1 MELFAS
7 SSSSSGPVPAESRK
21 KRGRSS
27 SDGGETAPSSSSS
40 SSSSSHKN
48 YDDAR
53 SFAELGLCDW
63 LCQST
68 TAMGFARPFD
78 IQRAC
83 IPAILAGRDVLGCA
97 ETGSGKTAAFALPI
111 LHHLS
116 QDPYGVFAIVLTP
129 TRELAT
135 QIAEQFSAL
144 GAAMGV
150 RVALVIGGMNMM
162 QQAATLAQRP
172 HVVIA
177 TPGRLRHHLE
187 SAAPPAVGRALYLV
201 LDEAD
206 RLMAPGFASELQVQW
221 IGRPCFYPSLIIR
234 TFPLTLKIVGNG
246 CWQTILGAMHP
257 HRRTLLF
264 SATMTKSL
272 EELEKVAG
280 KEALRFDLT
289 AAGSGPGA
297 EDGEAGAG
305 TGTGG
310 VKMPARL
317 KQEYLFMPAQVC
329 CWCAAAA
336 PSTVVPFP
344 FLHIDAYNDTIVTL
358 PGEAVL
364 PGGGAAEAHRQV
376 RGDGHCRG
384 QR

>member
-68 TAMGFARPFD
+68 TAIGFARPFD

-221 IGRPCFYPSLIIR
+221 IGRPCFKLFSHHSHLSID
-234 TFPLTLKIVGNG
+234 LKI
-246 CWQTILGAMHP
+246 CLQ
-257 HRRTLLF
+257 RLL
-264 SATMTKSL
+264 A
-272 EELEKVAG
+272 
-280 KEALRFDLT
+280 D
-289 AAGSGPGA
+289 
-297 EDGEAGAG
+297 D
-305 TGTGG
+305 TGG
-310 VKMPARL
+310 DAPAPPHVAVFRDHD
-317 KQEYLFMPAQVC
+317 QVLGR
-329 CWCAAAA
+329 
-336 PSTVVPFP
+336 TRK
-344 FLHIDAYNDTIVTL
+344 
-358 PGEAVL
+358 GRRQ
-364 PGGGAAEAHRQV
+364 GGAALRP
-376 RGDGHCRG
+376 HCLRL
-384 QR
+384 R